1 MSIGNLKDSG
11 NQGNNF
17 PFQLKVLQGLS
28 IVAEMHKCE
37 NLSTVTVSS
46 NDTTNLAQYT
56 ADEIANRPSSYLVSQ
71 SITYN
76 NIEEIYVALL
86 IFSTI

>member
-1 MSIGNLKDSG
+1 MSVGNLKDSG

-28 IVAEMHKCE
+28 IISQIPKCE
-37 NLSTVTVSS
+37 NLSAKTISAS
-46 NDTTNLAQYT
+46 DTSNLAQFVEE
-56 ADEIANRPSSYLVSQ
+56 EIANRPSSYLVSQ

-76 NIEEIYVALL
+76 SIEQVYVALL
-86 IFSTI
+86 IFSAI